1 MRDLSVSRHVTILS
15 PTAILGY
22 GFPESSFRAGLAR
35 HPDVIAVDAGSTDPG
50 PYYLG
55 SGESFTNRDAVKRDL
70 LLMIEA
76 GLDRDIPILIGTAGG
91 AGAEPH
97 LAWCLEIVD
106 EVLCDLGR
114 CARVADIASDQNRDS
129 LISALHSSRITEL
142 GPVPPLTQD
151 AIEKSSHIVAQ
162 MGVEPIIEA
171 LDQGAQIIVTGRC
184 YDPAVFAAV
193 PIRAGFSEALSLHLG
208 KILECAAIAATPGSG
223 SDCMIGVIDES
234 GFTLEA
240 LSPERKCTV
249 TSVAAHTLY
258 EKTDPRYLPG
268 PGGVLD
274 LSRCHFEQM
283 DERRVRVTGTQL
295 QKGADYTI
303 KLEGAQPVGF
313 RTISIAG
320 IRAPDLIQQ
329 LDVVLKDVRDRVFA
343 NFESID
349 SSEAQLLFRVYG
361 QNGVMG
367 DLEPLTDQRPH
378 EVGLVIEVVAKTQS
392 LADTV
397 CSFARS
403 TLLHF
408 GYPGR
413 QSTAGNLA
421 FPYSPS
427 DISHGVVYEFSVYH
441 LMIVDDP
448 VSPFPMRIQN
458 LGTVR

>member
-1 MRDLSVSRHVTILS
+1 M
-15 PTAILGY
+15 
-22 GFPESSFRAGLAR
+22 
-35 HPDVIAVDAGSTDPG
+35 
-50 PYYLG
+50 
-55 SGESFTNRDAVKRDL
+55 KRDL
-70 LLMIEA
+70 LLIVKA
-76 GLDRDIPILIGTAGG
+76 GLEKNIPVLIGTAGG
-91 AGAEPH
+91 SGAKPH
-97 LAWCLEIVD
+97 LQWCMEIVD

-114 CARVADIASDQNRDS
+114 RARVAEIASDQNRDA
-129 LISALHSSRITEL
+129 LISALHSGRISEL

-151 AIEKSSHIVAQ
+151 AIEKSSYIVAQ

-193 PIRAGFSEALSLHLG
+193 PIRAGFSAALSLHLG
-208 KILECAAIAATPGSG
+208 KILECAAIAAIPGSG
-223 SDCMIGVIDES
+223 SDCMIGVLDET

-240 LSPERKCTV
+240 LSLERICTV

-258 EKTDPRYLPG
+258 EKADPRFLLG
-268 PGGVLD
+268 PGGLLD
-274 LSRCHFEQM
+274 LSTCHFQQV

-295 QKGADYTI
+295 QRSADYTI

-320 IRAPDLIQQ
+320 VRAPDLIQQ
-329 LDVVLKDVRDRVFA
+329 LDTVLEAVRGRVFG

-349 SSEAQLLFRVYG
+349 PSKAQLLFRVYG

-367 DLEPLTDQRPH
+367 DLEPCTDQLPH
-378 EVGLVIEVVAKTQS
+378 EVGLVIEVVAETQS
-392 LADTV
+392 LADTL

-448 VSPFPMRIQN
+448 VSPFPMRIQD
-458 LGTVR
+458 LGWV

>member
-1 MRDLSVSRHVTILS
+1 MNHPISILS

-22 GFPESSFRAGLAR
+22 GFPESSFEAGLAR
-35 HPDVIAVDAGSTDPG
+35 HPDAIAVDAGSTDPG

-55 SGESFTNRDAVKRDL
+55 SGESFTNREAVKRDL
-70 LLMIEA
+70 LLMIQA
-76 GLDRDIPILIGTAGG
+76 GLEREIPVLIGTAGG
-91 AGAEPH
+91 CGARPH
-97 LAWCLEIVD
+97 LQWCLEIID
-106 EVLCDLGR
+106 EVLCDLNKR
-114 CARVADIASDQNRDS
+114 ALVAEVASDQDQETVTNALHAGR
-129 LISALHSSRITEL
+129 ISAL
-142 GPVPPLTQD
+142 GPVPQLTED
-151 AIEKSSHIVAQ
+151 AITNSTYIVAQ
-162 MGVEPIIEA
+162 MGVEPVINA
-171 LDQGAQIIVTGRC
+171 LEQGAQIIVTGRC

-193 PIRAGFSEALSLHLG
+193 PIKAGLSQALSLHMG
-208 KILECAAIAATPGSG
+208 KILECAAIAAVPGSG
-223 SDCMIGVIDES
+223 SDCMLGVLDET

-240 LSPERKCTV
+240 LSPERQCTV

-258 EKTDPRYLPG
+258 EKTDPRFLPG

-274 LSRCHFEQM
+274 LTACHFEQI

-295 QKGADYTI
+295 QKSEPYTI

-329 LDVVLKDVRDRVFA
+329 LDDVLEAVRGRVFA
-343 NFESID
+343 NFQSIEQSD
-349 SSEAQLLFRVYG
+349 AQLLFRVYG
-361 QNGVMG
+361 KNGVMG
-367 DLEPLTDQRPH
+367 ELEPCRDQLPH
-378 EVGLVIEVVAKTQS
+378 EVGLVIEVVARTQS
-392 LADTV
+392 LADTL

-427 DISHGVVYEFSVYH
+427 DISQGVVYEFSVYH
-441 LMIVDDP
+441 LMTVDDP
-448 VSPFPMRIQN
+448 ISPFPIHIKPMGVSR
-458 LGTVR
+458 

>member
-1 MRDLSVSRHVTILS
+1 M
-15 PTAILGY
+15 
-22 GFPESSFRAGLAR
+22 
-35 HPDVIAVDAGSTDPG
+35 
-50 PYYLG
+50 
-55 SGESFTNRDAVKRDL
+55 KRDL
-70 LLMIEA
+70 LVIIKA
-76 GLDRDIPILIGTAGG
+76 GLGKNIPVLIGTAGG
-91 AGAEPH
+91 SGAKPH
-97 LAWCLEIVD
+97 LQWCLEIVD

-114 CARVADIASDQNRDS
+114 RARVADITSDQNRDA
-129 LISALHSSRITEL
+129 LLSALHSGRISEL

-151 AIEKSSHIVAQ
+151 AIQKSSHIVAQ

-184 YDPAVFAAV
+184 YDPSVFAAV

-208 KILECAAIAATPGSG
+208 KILECAAIAAMPGSG

-258 EKTDPRYLPG
+258 EKTDPRFLPG

-274 LSRCHFEQM
+274 LSTCHFEQI

-295 QKGADYTI
+295 HKDANYTI

-329 LDVVLKDVRDRVFA
+329 LDNVLEAVRDRVFA

-349 SSEAQLLFRVYG
+349 PSEAQLLFRVYG

-367 DLEPLTDQRPH
+367 DLEPYTDQRPH

-458 LGTVR
+458 LGTV

>member
-1 MRDLSVSRHVTILS
+1 
-15 PTAILGY
+15 
-22 GFPESSFRAGLAR
+22 
-35 HPDVIAVDAGSTDPG
+35 
-50 PYYLG
+50 
-55 SGESFTNRDAVKRDL
+55 
-70 LLMIEA
+70 MIKAALEKN
-76 GLDRDIPILIGTAGG
+76 IPVLIGTAGG
-91 AGAEPH
+91 SGAKPH
-97 LAWCLEIVD
+97 LQWCMEIVD

-114 CARVADIASDQNRDS
+114 SARVAEIASDQNRDA
-129 LISALHSSRITEL
+129 LISALHSDRISEL

-151 AIEKSSHIVAQ
+151 AIEKSSYIVAQ

-223 SDCMIGVIDES
+223 SDCMIGLIDES

-258 EKTDPRYLPG
+258 EKTDPRFLPG
-268 PGGVLD
+268 PGGVLN
-274 LSRCHFEQM
+274 LSTCHFEQV

-295 QKGADYTI
+295 QKSTDYTI

-320 IRAPDLIQQ
+320 IRAPDLIHQ
-329 LDVVLKDVRDRVFA
+329 LDGVLEAVRDCVFG

-349 SSEAQLLFRVYG
+349 PSEAQLLFRVYG

-367 DLEPLTDQRPH
+367 DLEPCTDQLPH

-392 LADTV
+392 LADTL
-397 CSFARS
+397 CSFART

-427 DISHGVVYEFSVYH
+427 DISHGVVYKFSVYH
-441 LMIVDDP
+441 LMMVDDP

-458 LGTVR
+458 LGVV

>member
-1 MRDLSVSRHVTILS
+1 M
-15 PTAILGY
+15 
-22 GFPESSFRAGLAR
+22 
-35 HPDVIAVDAGSTDPG
+35 
-50 PYYLG
+50 
-55 SGESFTNRDAVKRDL
+55 
-70 LLMIEA
+70 
-76 GLDRDIPILIGTAGG
+76 
-91 AGAEPH
+91 
-97 LAWCLEIVD
+97 EIVD

-114 CARVADIASDQNRDS
+114 CARVAEIASDQHRDT
-129 LISALHSSRITEL
+129 LISALHSGRISEL

-151 AIEKSSHIVAQ
+151 AIEKSTYIVAQ
-162 MGVEPIIEA
+162 MGVEPVIET

-258 EKTDPRYLPG
+258 EKTDPRFLPG

-274 LSRCHFEQM
+274 LTACHFEQL

-295 QKGADYTI
+295 QKSADYTI

-329 LDVVLKDVRDRVFA
+329 LDGVLEAVRDRVFA

-349 SSEAQLLFRVYG
+349 PSEAQLLFRVYG
-361 QNGVMG
+361 KNGVMG
-367 DLEPLTDQRPH
+367 GLEPCVDQPPH
-378 EVGLVIEVVAKTQS
+378 EVGLVIEVVAETQS
-392 LADTV
+392 LADTL

-403 TLLHF
+403 SLLHF

-413 QSTAGNLA
+413 KSTAGNLA

-427 DISHGVVYEFSVYH
+427 DISHGAVYEFSIYH
-441 LMIVDDP
+441 LMTVNDP
-448 VSPFPMRIQN
+448 VSPFPIRIQD
-458 LGTVR
+458 LGVV

>member
-1 MRDLSVSRHVTILS
+1 M
-15 PTAILGY
+15 
-22 GFPESSFRAGLAR
+22 
-35 HPDVIAVDAGSTDPG
+35 
-50 PYYLG
+50 
-55 SGESFTNRDAVKRDL
+55 
-70 LLMIEA
+70 
-76 GLDRDIPILIGTAGG
+76 
-91 AGAEPH
+91 
-97 LAWCLEIVD
+97 EIVD

-114 CARVADIASDQNRDS
+114 CARVAEIASDQHRDT
-129 LISALHSSRITEL
+129 LITALHSGRISEL
-142 GPVPPLTQD
+142 GPLPPLTQD
-151 AIEKSSHIVAQ
+151 AIEKSTYIVAQ
-162 MGVEPIIEA
+162 MGVEPVIET

-258 EKTDPRYLPG
+258 EKTDPRFLPG

-274 LSRCHFEQM
+274 LTACHFEQL

-295 QKGADYTI
+295 QKSADYTI
-303 KLEGAQPVGF
+303 KLEGAQPMGF

-329 LDVVLKDVRDRVFA
+329 LDGVLEAVRDRVFA

-349 SSEAQLLFRVYG
+349 PSEAQLLFRVYG

-367 DLEPLTDQRPH
+367 DLEPCADQLPH
-378 EVGLVIEVVAKTQS
+378 EVGLVIEVVAKTQP
-392 LADTV
+392 LADTL

-403 TLLHF
+403 SLLHF

-413 QSTAGNLA
+413 RSTAGNLA

-448 VSPFPMRIQN
+448 VSPFPMRIQD
-458 LGTVR
+458 LGVV

>member
-1 MRDLSVSRHVTILS
+1 M
-15 PTAILGY
+15 
-22 GFPESSFRAGLAR
+22 
-35 HPDVIAVDAGSTDPG
+35 
-50 PYYLG
+50 
-55 SGESFTNRDAVKRDL
+55 KRDL
-70 LLMIEA
+70 LIIIKA
-76 GLDRDIPILIGTAGG
+76 GLEKNIPVLIGTAGG
-91 AGAEPH
+91 SGAKPH
-97 LAWCLEIVD
+97 LQWCMEIVD

-114 CARVADIASDQNRDS
+114 RARVAEIASDQNRDA
-129 LISALHSSRITEL
+129 LISALHSGRISEL
-142 GPVPPLTQD
+142 ASVPPLTQD
-151 AIEKSSHIVAQ
+151 AIEKSTYIVAQ
-162 MGVEPIIEA
+162 MGVEPVIET

-223 SDCMIGVIDES
+223 SDCMIGVLDES

-258 EKTDPRYLPG
+258 EKTDPRFLPG
-268 PGGVLD
+268 PGGILD
-274 LSRCHFEQM
+274 LTACHFEQL

-295 QKGADYTI
+295 QKSADYTI

-329 LDVVLKDVRDRVFA
+329 LDGVLEAVRDRVFA

-349 SSEAQLLFRVYG
+349 PSEAQLLFRVYG

-367 DLEPLTDQRPH
+367 GLEPCVDQPPH
-378 EVGLVIEVVAKTQS
+378 EVGLVIEVVAETQS
-392 LADTV
+392 LADTL

-403 TLLHF
+403 SLLHF

-413 QSTAGNLA
+413 KSTAGNLA

-427 DISHGVVYEFSVYH
+427 DISHGVVYEFSIYH
-441 LMIVDDP
+441 LMTVNDP
-448 VSPFPMRIQN
+448 VSPFPIRIQD
-458 LGTVR
+458 LGVV

>member
-1 MRDLSVSRHVTILS
+1 M
-15 PTAILGY
+15 
-22 GFPESSFRAGLAR
+22 
-35 HPDVIAVDAGSTDPG
+35 
-50 PYYLG
+50 
-55 SGESFTNRDAVKRDL
+55 KRDL
-70 LLMIEA
+70 LLIVKA
-76 GLDRDIPILIGTAGG
+76 GLEKNIPVLIGTAGG
-91 AGAEPH
+91 SGAKPH
-97 LAWCLEIVD
+97 LQWCMEIVD

-114 CARVADIASDQNRDS
+114 RARVAEIASDQNRDA
-129 LISALHSSRITEL
+129 LISSLHSGRISEL

-151 AIEKSSHIVAQ
+151 AIEQSSYIVAQ

-208 KILECAAIAATPGSG
+208 KILECAAIAAIPGSG
-223 SDCMIGVIDES
+223 SDCMIGVLDET

-240 LSPERKCTV
+240 LSLERICTV
-249 TSVAAHTLY
+249 TSVAAHTMY
-258 EKTDPRYLPG
+258 EKADPRFLLG
-268 PGGVLD
+268 PGGLLD
-274 LSRCHFEQM
+274 LSTCHFQQI

-295 QKGADYTI
+295 QKSADYTI
-303 KLEGAQPVGF
+303 KLEGAQPVGL

-320 IRAPDLIQQ
+320 VRAPDLIQQ
-329 LDVVLKDVRDRVFA
+329 LDYVLEAVRGRVFG

-349 SSEAQLLFRVYG
+349 PSKAQLLFRVYG

-367 DLEPLTDQRPH
+367 DLEPCTDQLPH
-378 EVGLVIEVVAKTQS
+378 EVGLVIEVVAETQS
-392 LADTV
+392 LADAL

-448 VSPFPMRIQN
+448 VSPFPMRIQD
-458 LGTVR
+458 LGVV

>member
-1 MRDLSVSRHVTILS
+1 LNHSISILS

-22 GFPESSFRAGLAR
+22 GFPESSFEAGLAR
-35 HPDVIAVDAGSTDPG
+35 NPDAIAVDAGSTDPG

-55 SGESFTNRDAVKRDL
+55 SGVSFTNREAVKRDL
-70 LLMIEA
+70 TLMIKA
-76 GLDRDIPILIGTAGG
+76 GLERDIPVLIGTAGG
-91 AGAEPH
+91 SGARPH
-97 LAWCLEIVD
+97 LQWCLEVID
-106 EVLCDLGR
+106 EVLCDLNR
-114 CARVADIASDQNRDS
+114 SARVA
-129 LISALHSSRITEL
+129 
-142 GPVPPLTQD
+142 
-151 AIEKSSHIVAQ
+151 
-162 MGVEPIIEA
+162 
-171 LDQGAQIIVTGRC
+171 
-184 YDPAVFAAV
+184 
-193 PIRAGFSEALSLHLG
+193 
-208 KILECAAIAATPGSG
+208 
-223 SDCMIGVIDES
+223 
-234 GFTLEA
+234 
-240 LSPERKCTV
+240 ERQCTV

-258 EKTDPRYLPG
+258 EKTDPRFLPG

-274 LSRCHFEQM
+274 LTACHFEQL

-295 QKGADYTI
+295 QKSDRYTI

-329 LDVVLKDVRDRVFA
+329 LDEVLLAVRGRVFT
-343 NFESID
+343 NFQSID
-349 SSEAQLLFRVYG
+349 QAEVQLLFRVYG
-361 QNGVMG
+361 KDGVMG
-367 DLEPLTDQRPH
+367 ELEPCREQLPH

-441 LMIVDDP
+441 LMTVDDP
-448 VSPFPMRIQN
+448 KSPFPIQIK
-458 LGTVR
+458 VRGVSR

>member
-1 MRDLSVSRHVTILS
+1 M
-15 PTAILGY
+15 
-22 GFPESSFRAGLAR
+22 
-35 HPDVIAVDAGSTDPG
+35 
-50 PYYLG
+50 
-55 SGESFTNRDAVKRDL
+55 KRDL
-70 LLMIEA
+70 LLIVKA
-76 GLDRDIPILIGTAGG
+76 GLEKNIPILIGTAGG
-91 AGAEPH
+91 SGAKPH
-97 LAWCLEIVD
+97 LQWCMEIVD

-114 CARVADIASDQNRDS
+114 RARVAEIASDQNRDA
-129 LISALHSSRITEL
+129 LISALHSGRISEL

-151 AIEKSSHIVAQ
+151 AIEKSSYIVAQ

-171 LDQGAQIIVTGRC
+171 LDQDAQIIVTGRC

-208 KILECAAIAATPGSG
+208 KILECAAIAAIPGSG
-223 SDCMIGVIDES
+223 SDCMIGVLDET

-240 LSPERKCTV
+240 LSLERICTV

-258 EKTDPRYLPG
+258 EKADPRFLLG
-268 PGGVLD
+268 PGGLLD
-274 LSRCHFEQM
+274 LSTCHFQQI

-295 QKGADYTI
+295 QKSADYAI

-320 IRAPDLIQQ
+320 VRAPDLIQQ
-329 LDVVLKDVRDRVFA
+329 LDDVLEAVRGRVFG

-349 SSEAQLLFRVYG
+349 PSKAQLLFRVYG

-367 DLEPLTDQRPH
+367 DLEPCIDQLPH
-378 EVGLVIEVVAKTQS
+378 EVGLVIEVVAETQS
-392 LADTV
+392 LADTL

-448 VSPFPMRIQN
+448 VSPFPMRIQD
-458 LGTVR
+458 LGLV